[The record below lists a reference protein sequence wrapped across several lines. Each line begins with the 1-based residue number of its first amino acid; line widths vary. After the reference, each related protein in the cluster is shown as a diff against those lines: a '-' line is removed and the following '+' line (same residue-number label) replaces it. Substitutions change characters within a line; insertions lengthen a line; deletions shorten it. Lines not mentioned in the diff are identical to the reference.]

1 MIFIGLIFQGRA
13 GASGPLAESG
23 GSLWPCAWVPNLGD
37 GMNKHG
43 SVLQMAHAQP
53 FKPVC
58 GVPRVMNPDDS
69 LDPLG
74 EFGEV
79 SRRQIMIMS

>member
-23 GSLWPCAWVPNLGD
+23 GSLWPCAWVPNLG
-37 GMNKHG
+37 
-43 SVLQMAHAQP
+43 HAQP

-69 LDPLG
+69 LDPSG

-79 SRRQIMIMS
+79 SRRHIMIMS